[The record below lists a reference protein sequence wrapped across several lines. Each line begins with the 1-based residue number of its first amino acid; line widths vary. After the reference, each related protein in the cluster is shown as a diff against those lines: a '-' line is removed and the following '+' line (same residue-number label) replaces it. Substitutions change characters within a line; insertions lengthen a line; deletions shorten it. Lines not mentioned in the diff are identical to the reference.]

1 MLIKTNG
8 TLGHAI
14 AEYTSLRVLELD
26 VVADPVVEGTY
37 AMQALLFDDDAKTG
51 LTAQFLV
58 CDVPLRQVTMNDL
71 EECEFTS
78 WPPTSENVAPTLP
91 TGSNDVDVFDKP
103 APRGDAYRRY
113 LVDILDPRD

>member
-8 TLGHAI
+8 SLGHAI
-14 AEYTSLRVLELD
+14 AEYTGLRVLELD
-26 VVADPVVEGTY
+26 VIPDPVVEGTY
-37 AMQALLFDDDAKTG
+37 AMQAILFDDAAQTG
-51 LTAQFLV
+51 FTQQYLV
-58 CDVPLRQVTMNDL
+58 CDIPLRQVTEHDL

-78 WPPTSENVAPTLP
+78 WPPTSENVAPKLP
-91 TGSNDVDVFDKP
+91 TCSSVDALDKP

>member
-14 AEYTSLRVLELD
+14 AEYTGLRVLELD

-37 AMQALLFDDDAKTG
+37 AMQAQLFDPEAKTG
-51 LTAQFLV
+51 MSAQFLV
-58 CDVPLRQVTMNDL
+58 CDVPLRQVTENDL
-71 EECEFTS
+71 EECEFTH
-78 WPPTSENVAPTLP
+78 WPPTCERVAPTLP
-91 TGSNDVDVFDKP
+91 TSPGMELLDKP
-103 APRGDAYRRY
+103 APRGAAYRRY